1 MNQKSLRNFKAIRS
15 RCLCIFNSITLL
27 SLTKGRPNQEVICSE
42 SAYFSE
48 SAQNGLEWI
57 RIFFFFVFSLCV
69 SVKAMTAPFFN
80 SSGSRSTFPIHFHH
94 PLFVKSS
101 VLSVEPSQSFVRVVI
116 KRLRAKNNLEN
127 RRKGNGTRM
136 CTFIL

>member
-57 RIFFFFVFSLCV
+57 RIFFFVC
-69 SVKAMTAPFFN
+69 FFPVCECK
-80 SSGSRSTFPIHFHH
+80 GHDCPIF
-94 PLFVKSS
+94 
-101 VLSVEPSQSFVRVVI
+101 
-116 KRLRAKNNLEN
+116 
-127 RRKGNGTRM
+127 
-136 CTFIL
+136 